1 MKNPFYLILH
11 NSTVEITTDAA
22 KAKRI
27 KDKTN
32 GVISQSM
39 EIPQINQNGKIVVVH
54 EDVADEEIIGKKNSF
69 LH

>member
-22 KAKRI
+22 KANRI

-39 EIPQINQNGKIVVVH
+39 EIPQINKDGKIIVIH
-54 EDVADEEIIGKKNSF
+54 EDIADEEILGKKNSF
-69 LH
+69 LQ